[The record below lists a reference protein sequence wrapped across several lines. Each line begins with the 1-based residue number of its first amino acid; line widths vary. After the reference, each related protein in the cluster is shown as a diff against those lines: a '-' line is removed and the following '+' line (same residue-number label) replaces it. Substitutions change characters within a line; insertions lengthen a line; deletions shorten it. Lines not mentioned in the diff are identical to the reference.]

1 MECCSDLA
9 ISFHY
14 IQPKDLYL
22 LEYLIYH
29 LRPYG
34 WDTSSFFERNTHLNQ
49 PPLFTQEDLKNAVQK
64 LENADQDC
72 WSACGG
78 KQGKC
83 RFCGTEGYCCRK
95 DFKVG
100 DGC

>member
-1 MECCSDLA
+1 MLFHSAKVLLTFAISLLFFVLFVNLLIHSLFQGMECCSDLA

-49 PPLFTQEDLKNAVQK
+49 PPLFTQEDIKNAGK
-64 LENADQDC
+64 LMAL
-72 WSACGG
+72 
-78 KQGKC
+78 
-83 RFCGTEGYCCRK
+83 
-95 DFKVG
+95 
-100 DGC
+100 

>member
-49 PPLFTQEDLKNAVQK
+49 PPLFTQEDLRNAGKFTNSLK
-64 LENADQDC
+64 LNHDPQYDERILAKI
-72 WSACGG
+72 A
-78 KQGKC
+78 KP
-83 RFCGTEGYCCRK
+83 
-95 DFKVG
+95 FKKTLAV
-100 DGC
+100 

>member
-49 PPLFTQEDLKNAVQK
+49 PPLFTQEDLKNA
-64 LENADQDC
+64 
-72 WSACGG
+72 G
-78 KQGKC
+78 KFTNSLK
-83 RFCGTEGYCCRK
+83 
-95 DFKVG
+95 
-100 DGC
+100 